1 LRILSCVRKKT
12 PDSGIRVVKL
22 IRLFSVVLCLVTG
35 GCWSALN
42 WTPEQYVVRQGDTLY
57 SIAFDYRL
65 DQRDLAAWNRLG
77 DRSVIYPGQKLK
89 LTGPV
94 SAGQPVKS
102 SGSPASVRSSTP
114 PAPAKS
120 VATWKWPTDGKIIA
134 AYGTS
139 SKTKSGVQIGG
150 RNGQPVRAAASGT
163 VVYSGSGLA
172 GYGQLLIVKHN
183 ENYLSAYGH
192 NDSLLVAEGEPVNIG
207 QQIAKM
213 GMGPGRRAM
222 LHFEIRR
229 DGQPVDPVRY
239 LPRR

>member
-1 LRILSCVRKKT
+1 
-12 PDSGIRVVKL
+12 
-22 IRLFSVVLCLVTG
+22 
-35 GCWSALN
+35 
-42 WTPEQYVVRQGDTLY
+42 VRQGDTLY

-94 SAGQPVKS
+94 STGQPVKS
-102 SGSPASVRSSTP
+102 SGSTAPVRSSTP
-114 PAPAKS
+114 PAPVKS

-134 AYGTS
+134 AYGAS

-150 RNGQPVRAAASGT
+150 RDGQPVRAAASGT

-172 GYGQLLIVKHN
+172 GYGPLLIVKHN

-192 NDSLLVAEGEPVNIG
+192 NASLLVAEGERVNIG

-213 GMGPGRRAM
+213 GMGPGQRAM